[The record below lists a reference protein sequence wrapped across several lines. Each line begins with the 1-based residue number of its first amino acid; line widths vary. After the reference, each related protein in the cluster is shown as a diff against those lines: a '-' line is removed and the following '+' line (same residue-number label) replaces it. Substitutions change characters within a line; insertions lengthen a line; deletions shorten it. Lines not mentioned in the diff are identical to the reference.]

1 MFTLLFKPL
10 LLVQEAT
17 IGAAQDAADEAGGL
31 SGADIASE
39 VMADPVGTA
48 EKIKDW
54 AIEFAPSLIGAI
66 LTYIIGMW
74 VAKFLRGFLVK
85 VMGKSKMDEAL
96 VRFLSNI
103 AYYILVIMVVLAALG
118 KLGVE
123 TTSFIA
129 IIGAA
134 GLAIGF
140 ALQGSLGNMAAGVM
154 ILLNRPFKLGDFVEV
169 GGATG
174 TIEDIGIFA
183 TIMKSPD
190 NKKIIVPNAQ
200 VTGDAIVNYSANGTR
215 RVDMVFGIGYG
226 DDIDKAR
233 DIINGIIA
241 ADSRILKDPAPT
253 VALSE
258 LGDSSVNFVC
268 RPWVN
273 GSDYW
278 GVYFETHEAVKKAF
292 DAQGVSIPF
301 PQRDIHVFNETS
313 A

>member
-1 MFTLLFKPL
+1 MLTSLFNL
-10 LLVQEAT
+10 ILLVQ
-17 IGAAQDAADEAGGL
+17 DAGGTPTDG
-31 SGADIASE
+31 SGNPADG
-39 VMADPVGTA
+39 VMADPAGTA

-54 AIEFAPSLIGAI
+54 AIDFAPSLIGAI

-74 VAKFLRGFLVK
+74 VVKLIRSFLVK
-85 VMGKSKMDEAL
+85 LMGKSKMDEAL

-154 ILLNRPFKLGDFVEV
+154 ILLNRPFKLGDFVEA
-169 GGATG
+169 GGQAG
-174 TIEDIGIFA
+174 VIEDIGIFA
-183 TIMKSPD
+183 TIMKTGD
-190 NKKIIVPNAQ
+190 NRKVILPNAQ
-200 VTGDAIVNYSANGTR
+200 VTGGAIVNASANDTR
-215 RVDMVFGIGYG
+215 RVDMVFGIGYS
-226 DDIDKAR
+226 DDIDKAKAL
-233 DIINGIIA
+233 INRLLA
-241 ADSRILKDPAPT
+241 ADDRILKDPAPT
-253 VALSE
+253 VAVAE
-258 LGDSSVNFVC
+258 LADSSVNFVT

-273 GSDYW
+273 KADYW
-278 GVYFETHEAVKKAF
+278 AVRFDTHENFKKAC
-292 DAQGVSIPF
+292 DAEGISIPF